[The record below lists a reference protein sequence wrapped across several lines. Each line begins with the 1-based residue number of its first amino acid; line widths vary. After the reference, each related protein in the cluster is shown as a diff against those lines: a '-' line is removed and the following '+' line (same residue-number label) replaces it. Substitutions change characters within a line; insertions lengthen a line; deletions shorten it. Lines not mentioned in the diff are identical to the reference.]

1 MNSFIHKN
9 KNFFLGLKRLVNS
22 VTGFDIIKY
31 PSPDLDRRLKLIR
44 HHNIDAIIDVG
55 ANVGQFGGYMRSL
68 GFKGRI
74 ISFEPMKSAFA
85 KLERYSKNDPLW
97 EVHNCSLGERDGHA
111 TINISEN
118 SVSSSLLNNLPV
130 LTDNAPQAK
139 FVKTEDIQIKKLDTV
154 FGSLNLEGKNIYVKI
169 DTQGYEDKVL
179 QGAEDSLQY
188 IAGMQI
194 EMSLI
199 PSYEGSSDFK
209 ALSSTLENKGFK
221 LTAIENGFYD
231 KETGYQLEID
241 GIFFRR

>member
-1 MNSFIHKN
+1 MNSFIYKN
-9 KNFFLGLKRLVNS
+9 KNFFLGIKRFINS

-44 HHNIDAIIDVG
+44 HHNIDTIIDVG
-55 ANVGQFGGYMRSL
+55 ANIGQYGGYMRSL

-74 ISFEPMKSAFA
+74 ISFEPMKSAFD
-85 KLERYSKNDPLW
+85 KLESYSRKDPLW
-97 EVHNCSLGERDGHA
+97 EVHNCSLGERDGKA

-130 LTDNAPQAK
+130 LTENAPQAK
-139 FVKTEDIQIKKLDTV
+139 FITTEEIEIKKLDSV
-154 FGSLNLEGKNIYVKI
+154 FEGLNLTGKNIYLKI

-179 QGAEDSLQY
+179 QGAENTLKH
-188 IAGMQI
+188 ITGLQI

-209 ALSSTLENKGFK
+209 TLSATLESSGFK